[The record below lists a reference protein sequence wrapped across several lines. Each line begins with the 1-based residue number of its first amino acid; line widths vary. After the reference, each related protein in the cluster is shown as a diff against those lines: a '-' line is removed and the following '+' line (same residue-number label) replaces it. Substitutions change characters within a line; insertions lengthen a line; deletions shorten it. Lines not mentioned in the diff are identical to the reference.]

1 MSERAGLFARDV
13 TAGVGVGVKRV
24 DVIPNEVFQKV
35 QWPIKGF
42 NLLKQDTDFIVL
54 T

>member
-24 DVIPNEVFQKV
+24 DIIPNEVFQKV
-35 QWPIKGF
+35 QWPIKRY
-42 NLLKQDTDFIVL
+42 NSLIEYTDFIVP